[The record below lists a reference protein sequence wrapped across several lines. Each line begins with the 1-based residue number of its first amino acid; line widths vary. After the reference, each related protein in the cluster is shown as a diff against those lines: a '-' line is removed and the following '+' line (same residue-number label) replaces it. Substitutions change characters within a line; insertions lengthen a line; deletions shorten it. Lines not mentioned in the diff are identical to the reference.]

1 MGAFIPTLLRGR
13 APLSWLKSLWLRN
26 VRTSPKGSPLAPCSP
41 ASPLFHASRVPVLP
55 WPGSLLPLACHPRS
69 QPDSGVPC
77 GLLLHVLCLSRADL
91 LSPAH
96 RAPGASQPACDVHA
110 LPCSPRGGRPA
121 MTGTSCVSTPPST
134 PRRRSSWPSRRPSP
148 TQSVPSSWCLTLW
161 PRTAP
166 GARSTRVVST
176 GSGAT
181 LRSQG
186 PGVTWQ
192 GREVPLGGGPG
203 SRMGRGWLA
212 GGQRQPH
219 PDWL

>member
-96 RAPGASQPACDVHA
+96 RAPGVSQPACDVHA

-148 TQSVPSSWCLTLW
+148 TQSVPSSWCLTRW

-176 GSGAT
+176 GSGGH
-181 LRSQG
+181 SPFPG
-186 PGVTWQ
+186 PRGDLAGQRGPPGGRAGVSDGT
-192 GREVPLGGGPG
+192 
-203 SRMGRGWLA
+203 WLA
-212 GGQRQPH
+212 GRRAEAASP
-219 PDWL
+219 